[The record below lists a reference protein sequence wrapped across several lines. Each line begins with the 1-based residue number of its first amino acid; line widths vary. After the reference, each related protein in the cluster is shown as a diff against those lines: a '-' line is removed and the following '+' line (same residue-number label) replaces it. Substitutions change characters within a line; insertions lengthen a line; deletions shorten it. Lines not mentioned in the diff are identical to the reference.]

1 MFEKLKFI
9 IANWVYYTRFLSG
22 TQVPKTWVPVPM
34 ALFPSNLYVLF
45 SFLTL
50 CLFRW
55 KTFYKNSFLHF
66 LIFDSTKKICQQ
78 KTLIKIKLI
87 FNRFFSKTNFWKTI
101 SLSLITSP
109 INIIFFCSCGKHI
122 FLAPYLS
129 HSKLS
134 HFFSLLFAFS
144 LIIYSLLWISSL
156 IFFFSKKF
164 SVWWILGKNY
174 FFFFFW
180 N

>member
-1 MFEKLKFI
+1 MELKFLKLEFQ
-9 IANWVYYTRFLSG
+9 FL
-22 TQVPKTWVPVPM
+22 W
-34 ALFPSNLYVLF
+34 LFSLPIFMFFLLF

-55 KTFYKNSFLHF
+55 KTFCKNSFLHF
-66 LIFDSTKKICQQ
+66 LVFGSTKKICQQ

-109 INIIFFCSCGKHI
+109 IFFYSRGKHN
-122 FLAPYLS
+122 FFTLSLS
-129 HSKLS
+129 HNKLS

>member
-1 MFEKLKFI
+1 MF
-9 IANWVYYTRFLSG
+9 FL
-22 TQVPKTWVPVPM
+22 
-34 ALFPSNLYVLF
+34 LF

-55 KTFYKNSFLHF
+55 KTFCKNSFLHF
-66 LIFDSTKKICQQ
+66 LVFCSTIKICQQ

-109 INIIFFCSCGKHI
+109 INIIFFYSHGKHN
-122 FLAPYLS
+122 FLTLSLS
-129 HSKLS
+129 HNKLS

-156 IFFFSKKF
+156 IFFFSLRNFWFDGFQAEITLKKKLK
-164 SVWWILGKNY
+164 INTLLM
-174 FFFFFW
+174 
-180 N
+180 

>member
-1 MFEKLKFI
+1 MELKFLKLEFQ
-9 IANWVYYTRFLSG
+9 FL
-22 TQVPKTWVPVPM
+22 W
-34 ALFPSNLYVLF
+34 LFSLPIFMFFLLF

-55 KTFYKNSFLHF
+55 KTFCKNSFLHF
-66 LIFDSTKKICQQ
+66 LVFGSTKKICQQ

-109 INIIFFCSCGKHI
+109 INIIFFYSRGKHN
-122 FLAPYLS
+122 FLTLSLS
-129 HSKLS
+129 HNKLS

-144 LIIYSLLWISSL
+144 LIIYSLL
-156 IFFFSKKF
+156 
-164 SVWWILGKNY
+164 
-174 FFFFFW
+174 
-180 N
+180 